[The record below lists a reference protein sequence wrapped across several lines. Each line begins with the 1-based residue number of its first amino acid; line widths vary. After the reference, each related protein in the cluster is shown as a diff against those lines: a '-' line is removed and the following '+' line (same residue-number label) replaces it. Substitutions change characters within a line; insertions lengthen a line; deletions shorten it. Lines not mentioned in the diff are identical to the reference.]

1 MVMNF
6 DLTLY
11 LAASKREGLVDIG
24 TKHTLVGGGVRFLT
38 KNVHIIISHCN
49 LSTLKR
55 WRHNH
60 ESVAKVSFTG
70 DASRYE

>member
-24 TKHTLVGGGVRFLT
+24 TKHTLVGGGVRILT
-38 KNVHIIISHCN
+38 KKMSISLSRIVICQPSKGGDIITN
-49 LSTLKR
+49 L
-55 WRHNH
+55 
-60 ESVAKVSFTG
+60 
-70 DASRYE
+70 